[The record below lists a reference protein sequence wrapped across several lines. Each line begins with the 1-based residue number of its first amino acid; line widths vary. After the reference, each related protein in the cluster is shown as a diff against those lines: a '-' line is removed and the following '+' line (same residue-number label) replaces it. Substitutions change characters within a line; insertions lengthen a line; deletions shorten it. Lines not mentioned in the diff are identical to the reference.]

1 MESINS
7 LYRWVLLN
15 GAILLNVVLCFI
27 ENVCD
32 KADIAIKAIK
42 DSSIP
47 DTLIF
52 RKRNESP
59 WLVKENAGHVIKG
72 VRLCYSVTHNNFFD
86 FSETSMEDNKMEDII
101 LAEVVD
107 ESGNSVCDMSRFF
120 HSMKWTFA
128 PSIYECV
135 IVNMLLSKI
144 VLSDKYLESCS
155 LNVMTL
161 TNPSLTFQLSSSFA
175 KEPFVSW
182 ENACPVDDAPSVNDD
197 TFPVND
203 NADSSLYIDSVTDND
218 DSVKEDI
225 VYSPTTSATG
235 ELVDSVTEDVVNS
248 LVDACVDSR
257 LDA

>member
-1 MESINS
+1 
-7 LYRWVLLN
+7 LN

-161 TNPSLTFQLSSSFA
+161 TNPSLTIQLSSSFA

-182 ENACPVDDAPSVNDD
+182 DNACPVDDAPSVNDDTFPVNDDTFPVNDD

-203 NADSSLYIDSVTDND
+203 NADSSLYIDSVTDN

-248 LVDACVDSR
+248 LVDSR